1 VIDIGKVAALEN
13 PETFLRICV
22 RMKRAVLRKAF
33 AERMVASGKNEED
46 EKSRQYIAD
55 WFTDRHLYNIP
66 LHNPLQQRICRLILK
81 GVTDFFRENVY
92 FGQKPSHGHK
102 HHDFLNCPF

>member
-1 VIDIGKVAALEN
+1 MIDIGKGAALLN

-22 RMKRAVLRKAF
+22 GMKRAVLRKAF
-33 AERMVASGKNEED
+33 TERMVASGKYEED

-81 GVTDFFRENVY
+81 GVTEFIHRERL
-92 FGQKPSHGHK
+92 FQPETLTRLQAS
-102 HHDFLNCPF
+102 